1 MTGEPV
7 DPEQRRHL
15 MSRFRQMYVAKHLE
29 YDGLNTDT
37 GYLETALSD
46 NDRMPMT
53 FFIEY
58 NNAWWFEVITRI
70 DVPMI
75 SYDPDSDSATIIL
88 DIYYHDDILR
98 AAQHVH
104 FDGESIT
111 RIRTYAPSSFFL
123 GRQPLIQLDFHGN
136 AIWLETGYD
145 LRTSTQSALGFLQTP
160 RGRQFADDPATA
172 DVVQRITANL
182 RGLGTRWETAD
193 AGG

>member
-1 MTGEPV
+1 MANTSVNPV
-7 DPEQRRHL
+7 RRRAL
-15 MSRFRQMYVAKHLE
+15 MAAFREMYVAKHLE
-29 YDGLNTDT
+29 YEGLDTDT

-58 NNAWWFEVITRI
+58 NNAWWFEVITRV

-75 SYDPDSDSATIIL
+75 SYDPDSDSGMIIL
-88 DIYYHDDILR
+88 DIHYRDDILR

-104 FDGESIT
+104 FGERSIN

-123 GRQPLIQLDFHGN
+123 GRNPLIQLDFHGN

-145 LRTSTQSALGFLQTP
+145 LGNSVHAALGFLKTP

-172 DVVQRITANL
+172 DVVQRITSNL
-182 RGLGTRWETAD
+182 HGLSSVR
-193 AGG
+193 AGGMF